1 VRSTNGRQ
9 STNAVWDALNRRRRP
24 DQAACP
30 ICDVDNEPMTPQDAQ
45 SVIDDGRTMGA
56 TFEIRECTEVPD
68 RVHVVFPP
76 NDTEPRETP

>member
-1 VRSTNGRQ
+1 
-9 STNAVWDALNRRRRP
+9 
-24 DQAACP
+24 
-30 ICDVDNEPMTPQDAQ
+30 MTPQDAQ